1 MRRSW
6 LIWASFLVC
15 LAVVLTAMAWIS
27 LAALRLD
34 RAEAAARQQTD
45 LEERIRLALWRAD
58 STLAPLVAQES
69 VRPWFAYRAF
79 LPADR
84 AYGNMF
90 NDRAGGERLL
100 PSPLLAGSL
109 PHVLVHFQFEPD
121 GRITSPQVPGRENF
135 DMAVPLGVSR
145 ESVRKFQAQ
154 LGEVLALVDR
164 KRLLEMLPES
174 PAVPM
179 PVVVSGPPAGPV
191 PLAMP
196 VVTPPSATRPAA
208 PSVAQAGVPAVAP
221 AGRGPAVVGLAPL
234 DPPYA
239 PAGPRPAT
247 TQPPPMPRQ
256 PAAQLPQQPA
266 PQLPQQPAPQLAQQ
280 EMAVQQFQPQALLPN
295 SPLSQTQEQR
305 RAIKNRRADIQQNA
319 GQSAVEYDVR
329 QSLLG
334 RNSNFQ
340 SENNG
345 QQWFANPSNAASG
358 GVTLPAVG
366 GTVSNGSLPSAVNA
380 PANPNGTTPAF
391 EVSSAVSPNIG
402 NGPLAL
408 PSTDLSGV
416 AMTPLWIRGQLILAR
431 RVVAGGNQYV
441 QGCLLDWLGI
451 KAVLLET
458 ISDLLPAADFEPVE
472 VLPADEGRML
482 AALPVRLLP
491 GSLGTDGDGRLS
503 PILLSLAVAWTCM
516 SLAAVAVGGLLAG
529 VMRLGRR
536 RESFVTAVTH
546 ELRTPLTTFQMY
558 AEMLA
563 EGMVREGPQQRQY
576 LATLRAEAVRLTHL
590 VENVLSYARLERGR
604 SDGRRES
611 LPLGPWIERL
621 SERLRAR
628 AEEAGMHLV
637 IEAGEAV
644 RAATVRAN
652 PSAAEQVLF
661 NLLDNACKYAAGS
674 DDPRLHLALAL
685 GRDGAEVSLRD
696 HGPGVSASVR
706 RRLFRPFSKSAREA
720 AHSAPGVGLGLA
732 LSRRLA
738 RDMGGDL
745 RLGATAGPGACF
757 VLVLPLDRGG

>member
-1 MRRSW
+1 
-6 LIWASFLVC
+6 L
-15 LAVVLTAMAWIS
+15 
-27 LAALRLD
+27 
-34 RAEAAARQQTD
+34 
-45 LEERIRLALWRAD
+45 
-58 STLAPLVAQES
+58 
-69 VRPWFAYRAF
+69 
-79 LPADR
+79 
-84 AYGNMF
+84 
-90 NDRAGGERLL
+90 
-100 PSPLLAGSL
+100 
-109 PHVLVHFQFEPD
+109 
-121 GRITSPQVPGRENF
+121 
-135 DMAVPLGVSR
+135 
-145 ESVRKFQAQ
+145 
-154 LGEVLALVDR
+154 
-164 KRLLEMLPES
+164 
-174 PAVPM
+174 
-179 PVVVSGPPAGPV
+179 
-191 PLAMP
+191 
-196 VVTPPSATRPAA
+196 
-208 PSVAQAGVPAVAP
+208 
-221 AGRGPAVVGLAPL
+221 
-234 DPPYA
+234 
-239 PAGPRPAT
+239 
-247 TQPPPMPRQ
+247 
-256 PAAQLPQQPA
+256 A
-266 PQLPQQPAPQLAQQ
+266 PQLVQQ

-295 SPLSQTQEQR
+295 SPLAQSKEQR
-305 RAIKNRRADIQQNA
+305 GASKIRRADILQNA

-345 QQWFANPSNAASG
+345 QQWFANPPNAASG
-358 GVTLPAVG
+358 GVTPPAVG
-366 GTVSNGSLPSAVNA
+366 GTASNGSLPSPVNA

-391 EVSSAVSPNIG
+391 EVSSAVSSNIG

-441 QGCLLDWLGI
+441 QGCLLDWPGI

-491 GSLGTDGDGRLS
+491 GSLGADGDGRLS

-563 EGMVREGPQQRQY
+563 EGMVREESQQRQY

-611 LPLGPWIERL
+611 LPLGPWIDRL
-621 SERLRAR
+621 GERLRAR
-628 AEEAGMHLV
+628 AEGAGMHLV
-637 IEAGEAV
+637 TEADEAV

-652 PSAAEQVLF
+652 PSAAEQILF
-661 NLLDNACKYAAGS
+661 NLLDNACKYAAGN

-696 HGPGVSASVR
+696 HGPGVSPSVR

-745 RLGATAGPGACF
+745 RLGSTAGPGACF
-757 VLVLPLDRGG
+757 VLVLPLAREG

>member
-1 MRRSW
+1 
-6 LIWASFLVC
+6 V
-15 LAVVLTAMAWIS
+15 
-27 LAALRLD
+27 
-34 RAEAAARQQTD
+34 
-45 LEERIRLALWRAD
+45 
-58 STLAPLVAQES
+58 
-69 VRPWFAYRAF
+69 
-79 LPADR
+79 
-84 AYGNMF
+84 
-90 NDRAGGERLL
+90 
-100 PSPLLAGSL
+100 
-109 PHVLVHFQFEPD
+109 
-121 GRITSPQVPGRENF
+121 
-135 DMAVPLGVSR
+135 
-145 ESVRKFQAQ
+145 
-154 LGEVLALVDR
+154 
-164 KRLLEMLPES
+164 
-174 PAVPM
+174 
-179 PVVVSGPPAGPV
+179 
-191 PLAMP
+191 
-196 VVTPPSATRPAA
+196 
-208 PSVAQAGVPAVAP
+208 
-221 AGRGPAVVGLAPL
+221 
-234 DPPYA
+234 
-239 PAGPRPAT
+239 
-247 TQPPPMPRQ
+247 PRQ
-256 PAAQLPQQPA
+256 PTAQLPQQPA
-266 PQLPQQPAPQLAQQ
+266 PQVEQQ
-280 EMAVQQFQPQALLPN
+280 EVNVQQFQQPQVLLPN

-340 SENNG
+340 SDNNG
-345 QQWFANPSNAASG
+345 QWFANPSNAGSGSVTIPAIGGASTSNSSG
-358 GVTLPAVG
+358 LSTFNAPTNPNAAALGVLSVPTL
-366 GTVSNGSLPSAVNA
+366 SNG
-380 PANPNGTTPAF
+380 
-391 EVSSAVSPNIG
+391 NIIQ
-402 NGPLAL
+402 AL

-416 AMTPLWIRGQLILAR
+416 AMTPLWIRGQLMLAR

-441 QGCLLDWLGI
+441 QGCLLDWPGI

-491 GSLGTDGDGRLS
+491 GSLRVDGDGRLS

-516 SLAAVAVGGLLAG
+516 SLAAAAVGGLVAG
-529 VMRLGRR
+529 VLRLSRR

-621 SERLRAR
+621 SERLLAR

-661 NLLDNACKYAAGS
+661 NLLDNACKYASGS

-745 RLGATAGPGACF
+745 RLGSTTGPGACF
-757 VLVLPLDRGG
+757 VLVLPLDCGG